1 MIINSLLD
9 NDLYK
14 ITQMQ
19 AAYFSGMSD
28 TNVRY
33 KLFDRKNLLRLSQVQ
48 YEDLLREIDSL
59 CNLKFTVEELNWLSN
74 LQIGEQYIFQQE
86 FLDKLANFKI
96 NRDKINIEYH
106 KGMTIDL
113 NIQGSWWD
121 TILMEVPLM
130 AIISECYHYRKTCLS
145 ARDYEKN
152 ALDRFHTLMQLEYP
166 SKVYDFGTRRRF
178 SKAFHFVASKAL
190 IKSCVLAGTSN
201 MQIARETGTQPI
213 GTVAHEWYMASYAR
227 VKEWDTVG
235 DWNTI
240 EDLEATA
247 NEWAMIDWEN
257 TYKGILGIAL
267 PDTFTTDKF
276 LLNLNGVD
284 ARTLDGLRQDSGNP
298 LDFVEKVI
306 NRYDELGIDPTTKRI
321 IFSDSL
327 TPAKCVQLFKDIR
340 SKYGLRHPR
349 LDFAIGTDLS
359 NHTETQP
366 LGIVIKMVECG
377 GIPVYKLSDDPSKA
391 IGVNQCEP
399 TLSAQ

>member
-19 AAYFSGMSD
+19 AAYFSDMSD
-28 TNVRY
+28 EKVRY
-33 KLFDRKNLLRLSQVQ
+33 KLFDRKDLLRLSQVQ
-48 YEDLLREIDSL
+48 REDLLREIDSL
-59 CNLKFTVEELNWLSN
+59 CELRFTAEELNWLSE
-74 LQIGEQYIFQQE
+74 LKIGDQRIFQNA
-86 FLDKLANFKI
+86 FLEAVADFKFE
-96 NRDKINIEYH
+96 RDSIKIEYH
-106 KGMTIDL
+106 DDMTLDL
-113 NIQGSWWD
+113 SIEGSWWD
-121 TILMEVPLM
+121 TILLEVPLM
-130 AIISECYHYRKTCLS
+130 ALISECYHYRKT
-145 ARDYEKN
+145 AMTDGQYEAN
-152 ALDRFHTLMQLEYP
+152 ALERFHTLMQLEYP

-178 SKAFHFVASKAL
+178 SKAFHHVAAKAL
-190 IKSCVLAGTSN
+190 IKSGILGGSSN
-201 MQIARETGTQPI
+201 MQIAIETGTQPI
-213 GTVAHEWYMASYAR
+213 GTVAHEWYMASYAW
-227 VKEWDTVG
+227 VKDWYCQTV
-235 DWNTI
+235 DSA
-240 EDLEATA
+240 DYEAEA
-247 NEWAMIDWEN
+247 NSIAMLNWQSV
-257 TYKGILGIAL
+257 YQGILGIAL

-276 LLNLNGVD
+276 LLNLSGVD

-366 LGIVIKMVECG
+366 LGIVIKMVEYG

>member
-1 MIINSLLD
+1 MIIDSLLD
-9 NDLYK
+9 SDFYK
-14 ITQMQ
+14 LTQMQ

-74 LQIGEQYIFQQE
+74 LQVGEQYIFQQE
-86 FLDKLANFKI
+86 FLDELTNFKF

-106 KGMTIDL
+106 KDMTIDL

-145 ARDYEKN
+145 TGDYEKN

-178 SKAFHFVASKAL
+178 SRAFHFVASKAL

-201 MQIARETGTQPI
+201 MQIAKDTGTKPI
-213 GTVAHEWYMASYAR
+213 GTVAHEWYMAAYGWVRKWCEQDS
-227 VKEWDTVG
+227 DTI
-235 DWNTI
+235 DELQTEANNTALWKWQTVY
-240 EDLEATA
+240 D
-247 NEWAMIDWEN
+247 
-257 TYKGILGIAL
+257 GILGIAL

-276 LLNLNGVD
+276 LLNLDGVQ

-298 LDFVEKVI
+298 IDFVDKVI
-306 NRYDELGIDPTTKRI
+306 KRYDELGIDATTKRI

-327 TPAKCVQLFKDIR
+327 TPDKCVQLFKEIR
-340 SKYGLRHPR
+340 TKYGLYHPR

-366 LGIVIKMVECG
+366 LGIVIKMTEYN
-377 GIPVYKLSDDPSKA
+377 GILVYKVSDDPSKA
-391 IGVNQCEP
+391 IGTNKCEP
-399 TLSAQ
+399 TFSVQ

>member
-9 NDLYK
+9 NDAYKLY
-14 ITQMQ
+14 MAQ
-19 AAYFSGMSD
+19 ASYFSGMS
-28 TNVRY
+28 NEPVRY
-33 KLFDRKNLLRLSQVQ
+33 KLFDRKNLLRLSPVQ

-59 CNLKFTVEELNWLSN
+59 CELRFTVEELNWLSN

-86 FLDKLANFKI
+86 FLDKLADFKFE
-96 NRDKINIEYH
+96 RDSINIDYH
-106 KGMTIDL
+106 DMTIDVS
-113 NIQGSWWD
+113 IRGSWWD
-121 TILMEVPLM
+121 TILLEVPVM
-130 AIISECYHYRKTCLS
+130 ALISECYHYRKT
-145 ARDYEKN
+145 AMTDGQYEAN
-152 ALDRFHTLMQLEYP
+152 ALKRFHTLMQLEYP

-178 SKAFHFVASKAL
+178 SKAFHHVAAKAL
-190 IKSCVLAGTSN
+190 IKSGILGGSSN
-201 MQIARETGTQPI
+201 MQIARDTGTQPI

-227 VKEWDTVG
+227 VKEWDKVG
-235 DWNTI
+235 DWDTI

-247 NEWAMIDWEN
+247 NKWAMIDWEN
-257 TYKGILGIAL
+257 AYGGILGIAL

-327 TPAKCVQLFKDIR
+327 TPDKCVQLFKDIR

-366 LGIVIKMVECG
+366 LGIVIKMTEYG

-399 TLSAQ
+399 TFSGQ